1 MKSVT
6 ALIDRV
12 PISRRLLVIGAAFT
26 LPIAPMLLLL
36 ASSVNGDIR
45 TAELEMHGDEYQ
57 RPLERL
63 LAGITEHQL
72 IAAAPQAD
80 GAART
85 DVETRVDAA
94 FDALAQVDARIG
106 EALQFTPEGLG
117 QRKRE
122 HVRVETVRGEWSTV
136 KETSRAAAA
145 QHVSTVA
152 VAEADRH
159 LIADIRRMITHAG
172 DTSNL
177 ILDPDLDSYYTMDAT
192 LVAFPQTQDRIASI
206 LTLVQ
211 GLGDRRTLT
220 PAEQIQLAAQASLLE
235 EADVVRIMGDV
246 DTALNEDGNFYGRSD
261 TLQQTLKPAAD
272 EYANAARGLIIAL
285 RAAAAAPA
293 EQADLAAILATGRQA
308 HKASFAAWTPA
319 VDALDVL
326 LQARRGAFVQARA
339 WTLALSSLAWIG
351 AVGIAF
357 VIGRSITRPLAAM
370 GRELGDGARDV
381 MSTAGVVSQSAQ
393 AIAHAAS
400 NQTTSLEQTS
410 ASLEEIAAMTHVNA
424 EQSGRAATL
433 MQETRAL
440 VDGSHDMLDQ
450 MVESM
455 NGIRQSSDQVSR
467 IMKAIDEIAFQTNLL
482 ALNASVEA
490 ARAGE
495 AGLGFAV
502 VADEVRGL
510 AQRSAEAAR
519 STAGLIEDSIHKTQ
533 QGSRNVEQVA
543 AHVGAITEAVRK
555 VKTIVDQVSEASRQ
569 QSQGI
574 DQVTQ
579 AVAQIQS
586 GTQRTAASAEESAAA
601 STQLAGQA
609 NLTLSK
615 LAHLE
620 EMLTGTQ
627 LNTHGRRAR
636 HAATSTGTGA
646 GRVSAARAA

>member
-1 MKSVT
+1 MKTVT
-6 ALIDRV
+6 TLIDRV

-45 TAELEMHGDEYQ
+45 TAELEMQGDEYQ
-57 RPLERL
+57 RPLEQL
-63 LAGITEHQL
+63 LAGLTEHEF
-72 IAAAPQAD
+72 IAAVPNANA
-80 GAART
+80 AART
-85 DVETRVDAA
+85 QVEQRVDAE
-94 FDALAQVDARIG
+94 FDALADVDRRIG
-106 EALQFTPEGLG
+106 EALQFTPDGLG
-117 QRKRE
+117 LRKRE
-122 HVRVETVRGEWSTV
+122 HVRVETVRGEWKAL

-145 QHVSTVA
+145 GDAH
-152 VAEADRH
+152 RH
-159 LIADIRRMITHAG
+159 LIADIRMMITHAG

-192 LVAFPQTQDRIASI
+192 LLAFPQTQDRLASI
-206 LTLVQ
+206 LTLAQ
-211 GLGDRRTLT
+211 GLGERRTLT
-220 PAEQIQLAAQASLLE
+220 PAEQIQLAVQASLLE
-235 EADVVRIMGDV
+235 EADVARIMGDV

-272 EYANAARGLIIAL
+272 EYANAARGLITAL

-293 EQADLAAILATGRQA
+293 EQADVAAILATGRQA
-308 HKASFAAWTPA
+308 QKASFTAWTPA

-326 LQARRGAFVQARA
+326 LQTRRDAFVHARA
-339 WTLALSSLAWIG
+339 WTVALSSLAWIG

-357 VIGRSITRPLAAM
+357 VIGRSITRPLAAI
-370 GRELGDGARDV
+370 GSELGHGARDV

-400 NQTTSLEQTS
+400 GQTTSLEQTS
-410 ASLEEIAAMTHVNA
+410 ASLEEIAAMTRANA
-424 EQSGRAATL
+424 EQSVRAATL

-440 VDGSHDMLDQ
+440 VDGSNEMLDQ

-455 NGIRQSSDQVSR
+455 KGIRQSSDQVSR

-482 ALNASVEA
+482 ALNAAVEA

-495 AGLGFAV
+495 AGMGFAV
-502 VADEVRGL
+502 VADEVRSL

-543 AHVGAITEAVRK
+543 ARVGAITDAVRK

-569 QSQGI
+569 QSEGI

-579 AVAQIQS
+579 AVAHIQS

-609 NLTLSK
+609 DLTLSK
-615 LAHLE
+615 IAHLE
-620 EMLTGTQ
+620 EMLTGS
-627 LNTHGRRAR
+627 RRGTAR
-636 HAATSTGTGA
+636 RDAGQSLSTGARA
-646 GRVSAARAA
+646 GRPVSADRAA

>member
-1 MKSVT
+1 MQTVT
-6 ALIDRV
+6 TLIDRV

-45 TAELEMHGDEYQ
+45 TAELEMQGDEYQ
-57 RPLERL
+57 RPLEQL
-63 LAGITEHQL
+63 LAGMTEHGFMS
-72 IAAAPQAD
+72 AAPHAN

-85 DVETRVDAA
+85 QVEQRVDAE
-94 FDALAQVDARIG
+94 FDALADVDRRLG
-106 EALQFTPEGLG
+106 EALQFTPDGLG

-122 HVRVETVRGEWSTV
+122 HVRVETVRGEWKAL
-136 KETSRAAAA
+136 KETSRTAAAGDE
-145 QHVSTVA
+145 H
-152 VAEADRH
+152 RH
-159 LIADIRRMITHAG
+159 LIADIRMMITHAG

-192 LVAFPQTQDRIASI
+192 LLAFPQTQDRIASI
-206 LTLVQ
+206 LTLAQ

-220 PAEQIQLAAQASLLE
+220 PAEQIQLAVHASLLE
-235 EADVVRIMGDV
+235 EADVARIMGDV

-272 EYANAARGLIIAL
+272 EYANAARGLIAAL

-293 EQADLAAILATGRQA
+293 EQADVAAILATGRLAQ
-308 HKASFAAWTPA
+308 KASFAAWTPA

-326 LQARRGAFVQARA
+326 LQTRRDAFVHARA

-357 VIGRSITRPLAAM
+357 VIGRSITRPLAAI
-370 GRELGDGARDV
+370 GSELGHGARDV

-400 NQTTSLEQTS
+400 GQTTSLEQTS
-410 ASLEEIAAMTHVNA
+410 ASLEEIAAMTRANA
-424 EQSGRAATL
+424 EQSVRAATL

-440 VDGSHDMLDQ
+440 VDGSNEMLDQ

-455 NGIRQSSDQVSR
+455 KGIRQSSDQVSR

-482 ALNASVEA
+482 ALNAAVEA

-495 AGLGFAV
+495 AGMGFAV
-502 VADEVRGL
+502 VADEVRSL

-543 AHVGAITEAVRK
+543 ARVGAITEAVRK

-574 DQVTQ
+574 DQVTH

-609 NLTLSK
+609 DLTLSK
-615 LAHLE
+615 IAHLE
-620 EMLTGTQ
+620 EMLTGS
-627 LNTHGRRAR
+627 RRGTAHR
-636 HAATSTGTGA
+636 DAGHTVLSTGARA
-646 GRVSAARAA
+646 GRSVSADRAA

>member
-1 MKSVT
+1 MKTVT
-6 ALIDRV
+6 TLIDRV

-45 TAELEMHGDEYQ
+45 TAELEMQGDEYQ
-57 RPLERL
+57 RPLEQL
-63 LAGITEHQL
+63 LAGLTEHAF
-72 IAAAPQAD
+72 ISAVPN
-80 GAART
+80 GNVAART
-85 DVETRVDAA
+85 QVEQRVDAE
-94 FDALAQVDARIG
+94 FDALADVDRRIG
-106 EALQFTPEGLG
+106 EALQFTPDGLG
-117 QRKRE
+117 LRKRE
-122 HVRVETVRGEWSTV
+122 HVRVETVRGEWKAL

-145 QHVSTVA
+145 GDEH
-152 VAEADRH
+152 RH
-159 LIADIRRMITHAG
+159 LIADIRMMITHAG

-192 LVAFPQTQDRIASI
+192 LLAFPQTQDRIASI
-206 LTLVQ
+206 LTLAQ
-211 GLGDRRTLT
+211 GLGERRTLT
-220 PAEQIQLAAQASLLE
+220 PAEQIQLAVQASLLE
-235 EADVVRIMGDV
+235 EADVARIMGDV

-272 EYANAARGLIIAL
+272 EYANAARGLITAL

-293 EQADLAAILATGRQA
+293 EQADVAAILATGRQA
-308 HKASFAAWTPA
+308 QKASFTAWTPA

-326 LQARRGAFVQARA
+326 LQTRRDAFVHARA
-339 WTLALSSLAWIG
+339 WTVALSSLAWIG

-357 VIGRSITRPLAAM
+357 VIGRSITRPLAAI
-370 GRELGDGARDV
+370 GSELGHGARDV

-400 NQTTSLEQTS
+400 GQTTSLEQTS
-410 ASLEEIAAMTHVNA
+410 ASLEEIAAMTRANA
-424 EQSGRAATL
+424 EQSVRAATL

-440 VDGSHDMLDQ
+440 VDGSNEMLDQ

-455 NGIRQSSDQVSR
+455 KGIRQSSDQVSR

-482 ALNASVEA
+482 ALNAAVEA

-495 AGLGFAV
+495 AGMGFAV
-502 VADEVRGL
+502 VADEVRSL

-543 AHVGAITEAVRK
+543 ARVGAITDAVRK

-569 QSQGI
+569 QSEGI

-579 AVAQIQS
+579 AVAHIQS

-609 NLTLSK
+609 DLTLSK
-615 LAHLE
+615 IAHLE
-620 EMLTGTQ
+620 EMLTGS
-627 LNTHGRRAR
+627 RRGTAR
-636 HAATSTGTGA
+636 RDAGQSLLSTGARA
-646 GRVSAARAA
+646 GRRVSADRAA

>member
-1 MKSVT
+1 MKTVT

-45 TAELEMHGDEYQ
+45 TAELEMQGDDYQ
-57 RPLERL
+57 RPLEQL
-63 LAGITEHQL
+63 LAAVTEHAL
-72 IAAAPQAD
+72 IPAAPYADTAAARAEAEQ
-80 GAART
+80 
-85 DVETRVDAA
+85 RVDAA
-94 FDALAQVDARIG
+94 FDAVAAVDARIG

-117 QRKRE
+117 LRKRE
-122 HVRVETVRGEWSTV
+122 HVRVETVRGEWNAL
-136 KETSRAAAA
+136 KEKSRGAAGDG
-145 QHVSTVA
+145 HV
-152 VAEADRH
+152 H
-159 LIADIRRMITHAG
+159 LIADIRTMITHAG

-192 LVAFPQTQDRIASI
+192 LLAFPQTQDRIASI
-206 LTLVQ
+206 LTLAQ
-211 GLGDRRTLT
+211 GLGERRTLT
-220 PAEQIQLAAQASLLE
+220 PAEQIQLAVHASLLE
-235 EADVVRIMGDV
+235 EADVARIMSDV
-246 DTALNEDGNFYGRSD
+246 DTALNEDGNFYGTSD
-261 TLQQTLKPAAD
+261 RLQQTLKPAAD
-272 EYANAARGLIIAL
+272 EYARAARGLVAAL
-285 RAAAAAPA
+285 RATAAAPA
-293 EQADLAAILATGRQA
+293 EQADIAAVLAAGREA
-308 HKASFAAWTPA
+308 HKASFAAWAPA

-326 LQARRGAFVQARA
+326 LQARRDAFANARA

-357 VIGRSITRPLAAM
+357 VIGRSITRPLAAI
-370 GRELGDGARDV
+370 GCELGDGARDV

-400 NQTTSLEQTS
+400 GQTRSLEQTS
-410 ASLEEIAAMTHVNA
+410 ASLEEIAAMTHANA

-433 MQETRAL
+433 MQETRSL
-440 VDGSHDMLDQ
+440 VDGSHEMLDQ

-455 NGIRQSSDQVSR
+455 NGIRQSSDQISR

-482 ALNASVEA
+482 ALNAAVEA

-495 AGLGFAV
+495 SGLGFAV

-519 STAGLIEDSIHKTQ
+519 STAGLIEDSIHRTK

-543 AHVGAITEAVRK
+543 ARVGAITDAVRK

-579 AVAQIQS
+579 AVAQIQT
-586 GTQRTAASAEESAAA
+586 GTQRTAASAEASAAA

-609 NLTLSK
+609 DLTLSK
-615 LAHLE
+615 IAHLE
-620 EMLTGTQ
+620 EMLTGSRRDTARRR
-627 LNTHGRRAR
+627 TGRTAPP
-636 HAATSTGTGA
+636 TGA
-646 GRVSAARAA
+646 DARRTVSADRAA

>member
-1 MKSVT
+1 MKRVT
-6 ALIDRV
+6 ALIDGV

-72 IAAAPQAD
+72 IAAVPHADADAP
-80 GAART
+80 T
-85 DVETRVDAA
+85 DVERRVDAA
-94 FDALAQVDARIG
+94 FDALAEVDARIG

-122 HVRVETVRGEWSTV
+122 HVRVETVRGEWSAL
-136 KETSRAAAA
+136 KATSRAAATGDE
-145 QHVSTVA
+145 H
-152 VAEADRH
+152 RH
-159 LIADIRRMITHAG
+159 LIADIRTMITHAG

-192 LVAFPQTQDRIASI
+192 LLAFPQTQDRIASI
-206 LTLVQ
+206 LTRAQ
-211 GLGDRRTLT
+211 QLGDRRTLT
-220 PAEQIQLAAQASLLE
+220 PAEQIQLAVQASLLE

-261 TLQQTLKPAAD
+261 TLQQTLKPAAE
-272 EYANAARGLIIAL
+272 EYANAARGLITAL

-308 HKASFAAWTPA
+308 QNASFAAWTPA

-326 LQARRGAFVQARA
+326 LQVRRGAFVQARA
-339 WTLALSSLAWIG
+339 RTLALSSLAWIG

-357 VIGRSITRPLAAM
+357 VIGRSITRPLAAI
-370 GRELGDGARDV
+370 GSELGHGARDV

-400 NQTTSLEQTS
+400 SQTTSLEQTS

-440 VDGSHDMLDQ
+440 VDGSHEMLDQ

-455 NGIRQSSDQVSR
+455 DGIRQSSDQVSR

-482 ALNASVEA
+482 ALNAAVEA

-543 AHVGAITEAVRK
+543 ARVGAITEAVRK

-579 AVAQIQS
+579 AVAQIQT

-609 NLTLSK
+609 DLTLSK
-615 LAHLE
+615 IAHLE
-620 EMLTGTQ
+620 EMLTGTR
-627 LNTHGRRAR
+627 LNAGGRRAR
-636 HAATSTGTGA
+636 HAATSIGTGA
-646 GRVSAARAA
+646 GRVSADRAA